1 MRKSFLAAAM
11 AITVMATSNSAILV
25 QAGTQNCNR
34 KLFEVKEY
42 VISKESTNCGE
53 KFKDILSDLNIEL
66 ESIKLNNCSIIIY
79 PGIIRPGNDSSCTD
93 KPETENPET
102 NKPEIETP
110 DTNVPET
117 EEPTTQAPD
126 VNEPETSKPNVEE
139 TTTEAVSKPEEDNQE
154 KSYAEQ
160 VVDLVN
166 QERAKVGLSK
176 LTLDK
181 NIEAAA
187 LVRAKETEVYF
198 SHTRPNGSS
207 FSTVLKE
214 HNVNYRGAGENIAWG
229 QTSPEA
235 VMNAWMNSEGH
246 RANILN
252 ANFTKIGVGYYQNSA
267 GRKYWTQLFTY

>member
-1 MRKSFLAAAM
+1 MRKSLLAAAM

-25 QAGTQNCNR
+25 HAGTQNRNS
-34 KLFEVKEY
+34 KLFKVKGCL
-42 VISKESTNCGE
+42 ISKENATCEE
-53 KFKDILSDLNIEL
+53 KFKETFSDLKIDF
-66 ESIKLNNCSIIIY
+66 ESIKLNNCPIIIY
-79 PGIIRPGNDSSCTD
+79 PGII
-93 KPETENPET
+93 KP
-102 NKPEIETP
+102 I
-110 DTNVPET
+110 
-117 EEPTTQAPD
+117 
-126 VNEPETSKPNVEE
+126 EPETTSPSVEE
-139 TTTEAVSKPEEDNQE
+139 TTTEAVSRPEEDTQE
-154 KSYAEQ
+154 RTYAEQ

-166 QERAKVGLSK
+166 KERVKAGLNE

-181 NIEAAA
+181 NIEEAA
-187 LVRAKETEVYF
+187 LVRAKETEVSF

-214 HNVNYRGAGENIAWG
+214 HNINYRGAGENIAWG

-252 ANFTKIGVGYYQNSA
+252 SKFTKIGVGYYQNSA